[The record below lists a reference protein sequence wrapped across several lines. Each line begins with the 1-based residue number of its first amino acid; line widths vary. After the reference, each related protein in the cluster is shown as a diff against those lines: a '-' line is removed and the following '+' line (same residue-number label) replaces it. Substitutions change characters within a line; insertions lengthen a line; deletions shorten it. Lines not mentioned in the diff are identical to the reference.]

1 VRASTPDRPPAKET
15 DVLQP
20 RRLIAIGAA
29 LAASAL
35 LFQGS
40 AAGSDDDHARDRG
53 RERTLRFDVQFSPF
67 TITDIGEPD
76 LSAGDVIVF
85 NDTLSRDDTRAG
97 DEVGSCIVVDPMGLA
112 NCTAVVRLGEDT
124 ISFSFVNA
132 PPPLKRLAITGGSG
146 RYRTAHGD
154 GVLLENG
161 DAENTGTLT
170 LTVLTN

>member
-1 VRASTPDRPPAKET
+1 
-15 DVLQP
+15 VLQP
-20 RRLIAIGAA
+20 RRVIAVGVA
-29 LAASAL
+29 LAALAL

-40 AAGSDDDHARDRG
+40 AAGAGSDDDHGRERG
-53 RERTLRFDVQFSPF
+53 HERTLRFNVQFSPF
-67 TITDIGEPD
+67 TITDVGEPD

-85 NDTLSRDDTRAG
+85 NDILSQDGTRAG
-97 DEVGSCIVVDPMGLA
+97 DEVGSCIVVDPLGLA
-112 NCTAVVRLGEDT
+112 SCTAVLRLGEDT
-124 ISFSFVNA
+124 ITFSFVNA

-170 LTVLTN
+170 LTVLTE